1 MTNKLKEVIIPK
13 DKAVFWLDT
22 NGYWHNQHGKFQHKK
37 IVDYFHASIRKD
49 MDGYYLSQTTEDYKE
64 KVYFHY
70 EDTALFVFDIIKD
83 NDITLV
89 LNTGRKIKL
98 KPRKMLMQGDSLYIH
113 VEKEF
118 IKFVK
123 RGLLKISDLME
134 QDGDTYFIKV
144 KNRRYKIQTL
154 S

>member
-1 MTNKLKEVIIPK
+1 MTHKLKEIIIPK
-13 DKAVFWLDT
+13 DKAVFWLDK
-22 NGYWHNQHGKFQHKK
+22 NGCWHNQHGKFQHKK

-70 EDTALFVFDIIKD
+70 EDTALFVFDLIKD

-98 KPRKMLMQGDSLYIH
+98 KPRKMLMQGDGLYLH
-113 VEKEF
+113 VEDER
-118 IKFVK
+118 IKFVE
-123 RGLLKISDLME
+123 RGLLKISDLIE
-134 QDGDTYFIKV
+134 IDGASYFIKV
-144 KNRRYKIQTL
+144 KNRRYKIQT

>member
-1 MTNKLKEVIIPK
+1 MTHKLKEIIIPK
-13 DKAVFWLDT
+13 DKAVFWLDK
-22 NGYWHNQHGKFQHKK
+22 NGCWHNQHGKFQHKK

-49 MDGYYLSQTTEDYKE
+49 IAGYYLSQTTEEYKE

-83 NDITLV
+83 NDITLM

-98 KPRKMLMQGDSLYIH
+98 KPRKMVMQGDSLYMH
-113 VEKEF
+113 VEDER
-118 IKFVK
+118 IKFVE
-123 RGLLKISDLME
+123 RGLLKISDLI
-134 QDGDTYFIKV
+134 DHDDDSYFIKV